1 MRGRVVARGVLA
13 AVLLLGSR
21 AVAGPFADQVVA
33 YQIGTGGGAGQDE
46 MPDIVLGPPHG
57 GGAFQGSTDTLS
69 LGLGGWIVLAFTS
82 GSIVDGPGVDF
93 TVFEN
98 PFLTVGLVTGAPF
111 AEPGTVSVSDDGV
124 AWRTFP
130 CQLDEPPYYPGCAGV
145 YPVFANADDPAAPSP
160 LVPCTI
166 PIQQLVGVPVDA
178 FQPPDCSGG
187 DSFDLAAV
195 GLSSAR
201 FVRIDASQLEPG
213 SGGTAGFDLDAVA
226 AVHFATETATTA
238 TTTTVPGATGTTST
252 TIPATPPGG
261 ATTPKPCTDGD
272 LEGVQCALRNL
283 APAVQCAGEPIDP
296 RLARTVA
303 RDLARARTLVG
314 RAIRALARGRPRVGH
329 RALRVAGRRLQAV
342 LTVVTRSPM
351 TAPKHA
357 TSVACR
363 QRLEDGIA
371 SALAAILEL
380 QS

>member
-1 MRGRVVARGVLA
+1 VLA
-13 AVLLLGSR
+13 AVLLLGTR
-21 AVAGPFADQVVA
+21 AAADPFADQVVA

-46 MPDIVLGPPHG
+46 MPGIVLGPPHG
-57 GGAFQGSTDTLS
+57 GGAFQGSRDTLS

-130 CQLDEPPYYPGCAGV
+130 CRLDEPPYYPGCAGV

-166 PIQQLVGVPVDA
+166 LIQQLVGVPVGA

-201 FVRIDASQLEPG
+201 FVRIDGSQLEPG
-213 SGGTAGFDLDAVA
+213 SAGTAGFDLDAVA
-226 AVHFATETATTA
+226 AVHFATEMA

-252 TIPATPPGG
+252 TIPATPRGG
-261 ATTPKPCTDGD
+261 ATAPAPCAGDG
-272 LEGVQCALRNL
+272 LEAVQCALRNL
-283 APAVQCAGEPIDP
+283 VPAVQCAGEPIDP

-303 RDLARARTLVG
+303 RDLATARTLVG
-314 RAIRALARGRPRVGH
+314 RAVRALARGRPRVGH
-329 RALRVAGRRLQAV
+329 RALRVAARRLQAT
-342 LTVVTRSPM
+342 LTVVTRSPS
-351 TAPKHA
+351 TPPKHA
-357 TSVACR
+357 TSAACR

-371 SALAAILEL
+371 SALAAILEP